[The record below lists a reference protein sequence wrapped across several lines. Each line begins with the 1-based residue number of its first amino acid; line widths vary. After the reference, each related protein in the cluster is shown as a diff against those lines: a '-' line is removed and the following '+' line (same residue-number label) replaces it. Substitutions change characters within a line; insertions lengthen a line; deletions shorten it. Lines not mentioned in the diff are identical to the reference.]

1 MAKKPQTTTP
11 QRVVEGL
18 LMFAPAPIR
27 SIAAT
32 PLGSRILLT
41 IAAGLLATGAL
52 TVDWEGGVPHFRVNR
67 EKVQEAG
74 AIIKEDLRNQGISWS
89 QNQGT
94 VTVGADGQQYSFQP
108 NQILPGFQGA
118 AVPANGY
125 VQNGQPVV
133 PGYQQ
138 GYVPGGAV
146 PGGYQ
151 PQAPGYPNYQGQVS
165 QFPATQGAWNQN
177 PAYYPP
183 AAPGYQPAQQP
194 AQAYGPQG
202 YGPQGYGAQQGYGG
216 VPGYGAAQGQL
227 YPPEYRR

>member
-1 MAKKPQTTTP
+1 MAKKPQKTTP

-94 VTVGADGQQYSFQP
+94 VTVGAD
-108 NQILPGFQGA
+108 
-118 AVPANGY
+118 
-125 VQNGQPVV
+125 GQPVV